1 MTRPLARAVLITL
14 LAAAVPARADTLT
27 TLDAS
32 QVAAQRLDACFDRNF
47 QPGGKPVDSPAA
59 QQRLL
64 AACGSDWQAATQACH
79 AATGSAVEA
88 CRKKTAKL
96 ADDYL
101 GIKAG
106 GIQ

>member
-1 MTRPLARAVLITL
+1 MRPSLPGAIAIMVLAVAV
-14 LAAAVPARADTLT
+14 ARADTLA

-32 QVAAQRLDACFDRNF
+32 QVAAQRLNACFDRHF
-47 QPGGKPVDSPAA
+47 QPGQAPVDSPAA
-59 QQRLL
+59 QHRLL
-64 AACGSDWQAATQACH
+64 AACDSDWQSAAQACH
-79 AATGSAVEA
+79 AATGDTVPA

>member
-1 MTRPLARAVLITL
+1 MRPPLQGAILVMLFSG
-14 LAAAVPARADTLT
+14 AAARADTLA

-32 QVAAQRLDACFDRNF
+32 QVAAQRLNACFDRNF
-47 QPGGKPVDSPAA
+47 QPGQTPVDSPAA
-59 QQRLL
+59 QHRLL
-64 AACGSDWQAATQACH
+64 AACERDWQVAAQACH
-79 AATGSAVEA
+79 AATGDTIAA

>member
-1 MTRPLARAVLITL
+1 MRTPLPGVIAITFLAV
-14 LAAAVPARADTLT
+14 AVARADTLA

-32 QVAAQRLDACFDRNF
+32 QVAAQRLNACFDRDF
-47 QPGGKPVDSPAA
+47 QPDQRSVDSPDAR
-59 QQRLL
+59 QRLL
-64 AACGSDWQAATQACH
+64 AACDSDWQAAASACH
-79 AATGSAVEA
+79 AATGETVAA